1 MGKFFAESFAKM
13 YSSSRRYRKN
23 DWWDLVA
30 VIDQEL
36 GRDDGPQTYY
46 YIFDE
51 LKWRMVESISE
62 GSTFKIKKKANELYD
77 RIQVSQKN
85 WTNIAPDLVK
95 EIELLL
101 EFLLDPPTKILI

>member
-1 MGKFFAESFAKM
+1 M

-23 DWWDLVA
+23 DWWDLVT
-30 VIDQEL
+30 VIGQEL
-36 GRDDGPQTYY
+36 EKDDGPQTYY
-46 YIFDE
+46 YILDE

-62 GSTFKIKKKANELYD
+62 GSTFKIKKKAIELYEQ
-77 RIQVSQKN
+77 IQVSQKK
-85 WTNIAPDLVK
+85 WTKIEPDLAK

>member
-1 MGKFFAESFAKM
+1 M
-13 YSSSRRYRKN
+13 YSTSRRYRKN

-36 GRDDGPQTYY
+36 ERDDGPQTYY
-46 YIFDE
+46 HILDE

-62 GSTFKIKKKANELYD
+62 GSTFKIKKKAAELYD
-77 RIQVSQKN
+77 RIQVSQKK
-85 WTNIAPDLVK
+85 WDHIEPDLAK

-101 EFLLDPPTKILI
+101 EFLLDPPVKILI